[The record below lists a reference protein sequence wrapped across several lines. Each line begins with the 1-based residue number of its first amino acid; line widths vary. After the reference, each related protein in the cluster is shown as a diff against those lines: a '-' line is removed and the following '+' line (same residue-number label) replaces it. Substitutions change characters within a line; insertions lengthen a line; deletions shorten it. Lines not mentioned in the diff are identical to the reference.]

1 MSECVCICMSECVCV
16 CVEGEGLYYY
26 AAGNYVQII
35 RASIISSKI
44 KKSWYKTIT

>member
-1 MSECVCICMSECVCV
+1 M
-16 CVEGEGLYYY
+16 EGEGLYYY

-44 KKSWYKTIT
+44 RYKNIT